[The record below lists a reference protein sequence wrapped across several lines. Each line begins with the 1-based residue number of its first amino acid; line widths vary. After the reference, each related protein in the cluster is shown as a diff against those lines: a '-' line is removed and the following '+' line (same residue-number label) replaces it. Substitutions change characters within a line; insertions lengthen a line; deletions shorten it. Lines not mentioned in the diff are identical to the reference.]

1 MIILASRACN
11 NIGNSRQLAHRLIS
25 LDRYGRKPG
34 QNLFSAK
41 YFKQISKASKRE
53 VFSKNGLPAKWT
65 IGIGLVSGIS
75 AQTFVRSSNVF
86 VFCADKNKASTRLV
100 GSKDENS
107 DGKDPPFDWKKL
119 FSLLGPHIWHL
130 LAAIAASFVVAALNI
145 QIPQVL
151 GSVVNV
157 MTAVMS
163 GKIVENFA
171 LAIQAPAMKLVKLYL
186 AQSVFTFAYIYML
199 SSVGERVAAQLK
211 KELFAS
217 ILRQDISFFDK
228 HRTGEIVNRLT
239 TDIQDFKSSFKLCI
253 SQGLRSFTQIVGCAA
268 SIMFI
273 SPQMTVGMLLV
284 MPSIVVVGTIF
295 GSVLRKFSR
304 EAQIQIAQSTCVCEE
319 AISNMRTVRAF
330 AMESQEQELFARETD
345 LACKLNERLGLG
357 IGLFQGGTNFFLNG
371 LVLGTLWVGGKL
383 IASNQ
388 IEAGD
393 LMAFLVAS
401 QTIQRSVA
409 QLSLLFGHL
418 VRGLGAGARVFEYIE
433 LEPNVPLTGGKKIPY
448 HSLFGD
454 VSFEN
459 VTFSYPTR
467 EGQPVLKDFSLKVPA
482 GKVIA
487 IVGSSGG
494 GKSTIAS
501 LLERFYEVDEGRITL
516 DDFDI
521 RKLDP
526 SWLRGR
532 AIGFINQEPVLFAT
546 SIMENIRYG
555 RPNATDL
562 EVIAA
567 ARLANAD
574 GFINSFPL
582 GYNTVVGER
591 GATISGGQKQRIAI
605 ARALLKNPSILILDE
620 ATSALDTESERIV
633 QEALDQV
640 VHGRTTIVI
649 AHRLST
655 IRNAD
660 IIAVVANGH
669 VVELGDDISLR
680 RKRGLY
686 WTLVQQQERQELEDA
701 TSNRPPQ
708 SG

>member
-1 MIILASRACN
+1 
-11 NIGNSRQLAHRLIS
+11 
-25 LDRYGRKPG
+25 
-34 QNLFSAK
+34 
-41 YFKQISKASKRE
+41 
-53 VFSKNGLPAKWT
+53 
-65 IGIGLVSGIS
+65 
-75 AQTFVRSSNVF
+75 
-86 VFCADKNKASTRLV
+86 
-100 GSKDENS
+100 
-107 DGKDPPFDWKKL
+107 
-119 FSLLGPHIWHL
+119 
-130 LAAIAASFVVAALNI
+130 
-145 QIPQVL
+145 
-151 GSVVNV
+151 